1 MSILFIT
8 GCGKGIGREMITNWL
23 ESNASENKVVALY
36 RSSVNN
42 LEDLKKYDD
51 RILLIKGDASER
63 KDLEK
68 CFKKCKDFY
77 NKYPNKYLVNAGIR
91 CRNNLENIDHK
102 TLENL
107 WKVNYFSLREL
118 ILCLIKFKIINKN
131 ISLVYVSSIVSSVG
145 FINLDDY
152 GATKAASESLIRSTA
167 MKFVKSRFN
176 SIAPGFTKT
185 SYSKNFKNNLPLLYD
200 WTIKRIPMA
209 RWAESREICNSI
221 NFLLT
226 SQSSY
231 ITGQKLTVDGGWLA
245 NS

>member
-8 GCGKGIGREMITNWL
+8 GCGKGIGREMIANWL
-23 ESNASENKVVALY
+23 DSKSSENKVVALY

-42 LEDLKKYDD
+42 IEALEKYKD
-51 RILLIKGDASER
+51 RILLIKGDAGER
-63 KDLEK
+63 DDLEM
-68 CFKKCKDFY
+68 CLKKSKDFY
-77 NKYPNKYLVNAGIR
+77 NRYPDKYLVNAGLR
-91 CRNNLENIDHK
+91 CRNNLEKVDHD

-107 WKVNYFSLREL
+107 WRVNYFSLREL
-118 ILCLIKFKIINKN
+118 ILCLIKFRIINKN

-185 SYSKNFKNNLPLLYD
+185 SYSENFKNNLPLLYD
-200 WTIKRIPMA
+200 WTLNRIPMA
-209 RWAESREICNSI
+209 RWADSNEICNSI

-231 ITGQKLTVDGGWLA
+231 ITGQKLSVDGGWLA

>member
-8 GCGKGIGREMITNWL
+8 GCGKGIGREMIANWL
-23 ESNASENKVVALY
+23 DSNASENKVVALY

-42 LEDLKKYDD
+42 IEALEKYKD
-51 RILLIKGDASER
+51 RILLIKGDAAER
-63 KDLEK
+63 NDLEM
-68 CFKKCKDFY
+68 CLKKSKDFFDR
-77 NKYPNKYLVNAGIR
+77 YPDKYLVNAGLR
-91 CRNNLENIDHK
+91 CRNNLEKVDQD

-118 ILCLIKFKIINKN
+118 ILCLIKFRIINKN

-185 SYSKNFKNNLPLLYD
+185 SYSENFINNLPLLYD
-200 WTIKRIPMA
+200 WTLNRIPMA
-209 RWAESREICNSI
+209 RWADSKEICNSI